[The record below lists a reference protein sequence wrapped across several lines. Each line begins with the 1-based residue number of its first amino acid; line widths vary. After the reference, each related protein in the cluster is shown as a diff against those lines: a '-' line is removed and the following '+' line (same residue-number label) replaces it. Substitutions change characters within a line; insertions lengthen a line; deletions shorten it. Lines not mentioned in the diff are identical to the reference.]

1 MLYNLLVVLGPTA
14 SGKTKFAAHLAYCL
28 NGEVISADSRQVYR
42 GMDIGTGK
50 DLADYT
56 VENRNIPYHLIDIVD
71 AGYQYNVFEY
81 QKDFV
86 KEFNEITSRNVFPV
100 LCGGSGMYIESI
112 IKNYRLTEVPPDNK
126 LRSEL
131 EKFTDNELADKLLA
145 LRPLHNTTDSSTR
158 KRVIRAIEIALYQNN
173 NPVNELQNPVINP
186 LIVGLNPDR
195 EIRRA
200 RITCRLEDRL
210 NQGMIQEA
218 ENLINNGVPP
228 EMLEYYGLEYKFL
241 AQYITGRIDFDTMK
255 EHLNIAIHQ
264 FAKRQMTWF
273 RRMEK
278 QGIKINWIDVSKPF
292 SLQIEQVLYL
302 LSEKNT

>member
-14 SGKTKFAAHLAYCL
+14 SGKTKLAANLAYCL

-50 DLADYT
+50 DLLDYT
-56 VENRNIPYHLIDIVD
+56 VENKNIPYHLIDIVD

-81 QKDFV
+81 QNDFV
-86 KEFNEITSRNVFPV
+86 NVFNEIVSRNVFPV
-100 LCGGSGMYIESI
+100 LCGGSGMYIEAI
-112 IKNYRLTEVPPDNK
+112 IKGYRLTEVPPDYK

-131 EKFTDNELADKLLA
+131 ETLTDKELTDKLSA
-145 LRPLHNTTDSSTR
+145 LRPLHNTTDTSTR
-158 KRVIRAIEIALYQNN
+158 KRIIRAIEIALYFNN
-173 NPVNELQNPVINP
+173 NQANDLQYPLLTP
-186 LIVGLNPDR
+186 LIIGLNPDR

-210 NQGMIQEA
+210 KQGMIQEA
-218 ENLINNGVPP
+218 EILINNGVPP
-228 EMLEYYGLEYKFL
+228 ETLEYYGLEYKFL
-241 AQYITGRIDFDTMK
+241 AQYITGRICFNTMK

-278 QGIKINWIDVSKPF
+278 QGIKIHWIDVSKPF
-292 SLQIEQVLYL
+292 SSQIEQVLSL
-302 LSEKNT
+302 LSEKST